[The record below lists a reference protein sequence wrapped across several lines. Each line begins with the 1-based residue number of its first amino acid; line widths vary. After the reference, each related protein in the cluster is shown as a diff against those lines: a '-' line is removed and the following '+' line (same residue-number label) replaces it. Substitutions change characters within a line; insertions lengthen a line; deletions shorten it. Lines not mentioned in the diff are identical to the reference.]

1 MEGVVFSRLV
11 VSFFK
16 PSFGAAA
23 LSFSTSLFLIDDALS
38 LSPCFLV
45 ADTLPLTISL
55 PLGEGGPQGG
65 LGAKASSRPKSGG

>member
-16 PSFGAAA
+16 PSFVSGA
-23 LSFSTSLFLIDDALS
+23 LSFSPSLFLIDDALS
-38 LSPCFLV
+38 LSPCFFV

-65 LGAKASSRPKSGG
+65 LGANASRQPKSGG